1 MNYFRLYISA
11 LLFILVAGSCNKV
24 IDLKL
29 GDQTGKL
36 VIEGKI
42 NNTQHSIQTI
52 KISRNVPFSSS
63 NVYPPVTGASVTISD
78 GFGSLQF
85 LEGPDGTYSA
95 SRVFG
100 SPGRTYTMTVLTDGK
115 TYTASSTMPP
125 HVAFDSI
132 TVSTSVFKSS
142 KNRREISV
150 HFRDPVG
157 VPNQYNFIMYVNSV
171 QVRNIFAYNDDFT
184 DGRNVD
190 IDLVEDDI
198 DVYPGDIVTIE
209 MQCIDKNMYTYWS
222 TLMQQNN
229 NFGGGVTPANPPT
242 NITPAT
248 LGYFSA
254 YTSQTK
260 TVRVK

>member
-1 MNYFRLYISA
+1 MNRFKFYTSLF
-11 LLFILVAGSCNKV
+11 LLVLIVTSCTKV

-29 GDQTGKL
+29 DNQTGKL

-42 NNTQHSIQTI
+42 NNTQHSVQTV
-52 KISRNVPFSSS
+52 KISRNVPFTSS
-63 NVYPPVTGASVTISD
+63 NAYPPVTGAIVTVSD
-78 GFGSLQF
+78 GFGTLQF

-95 SRVFG
+95 NKVFG

-115 TYTASSTMPP
+115 TYTASSTMAPR
-125 HVAFDSI
+125 VAFDSI
-132 TVSTSVFKSS
+132 TVSKSVFKSS

-150 HFRDPVG
+150 HFHDPVG
-157 VPNQYNFIMYVNSV
+157 VPNYYNFIMYVNNV

-190 IDLVEDDI
+190 IDLVENDI
-198 DVYPGDIVTIE
+198 DVYPGDTVRIE
-209 MQCIDKNMYTYWS
+209 MQCIDENMYTYWS

-242 NITPAT
+242 NISPAT

-260 TVRVK
+260 AVLVK